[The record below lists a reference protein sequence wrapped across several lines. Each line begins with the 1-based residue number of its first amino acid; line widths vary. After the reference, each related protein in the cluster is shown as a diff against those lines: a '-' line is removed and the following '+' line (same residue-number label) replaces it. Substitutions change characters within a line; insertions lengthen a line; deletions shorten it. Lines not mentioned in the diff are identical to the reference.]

1 MMRQNSIERTI
12 SLLKQLPDSKV
23 SEVADFAQFILKKY
37 EEEILQAGIQK
48 ITEESTTFDFL
59 KEEED
64 LYSAD
69 DLKERFK

>member
-1 MMRQNSIERTI
+1 MRQNSIERTI
-12 SLLKQLPDSKV
+12 SLLNQLPDSKV